1 MGMKEGILGGGTR
14 KTKAWEVRIL
24 AIQQAHLADVWEG
37 RSKLWG
43 EWKWEGEMK
52 NNQTT

>member
-1 MGMKEGILGGGTR
+1 MLVFSLVETGKVVMGMKEGILGGGTR

-37 RSKLWG
+37 RSKL
-43 EWKWEGEMK
+43 
-52 NNQTT
+52 